1 MYKSDTSNGPRTGE
15 IHKTATVPKSQT
27 SASSNPPSKSTRA
40 SNRKQSILMNG
51 RAKQKPGSIRYHGH
65 HHHHQQQ
72 LKHYHIPLDTYQ
84 QQSANGGGG
93 GGGCGNGYGIP
104 RRTYPG
110 TGYVT
115 AGGTASTDYP
125 PQMMTGG
132 IATITPLATGPLNC
146 HPPPPMPSELPTLVK
161 VKAWYTVSKQGLTY

>member
-51 RAKQKPGSIRYHGH
+51 RAKQKPGSIRYHH

-72 LKHYHIPLDTYQ
+72 LKHYHIPFDTYQ
-84 QQSANGGGG
+84 QQSALGG
-93 GGGCGNGYGIP
+93 NP

-115 AGGTASTDYP
+115 AGASTEYP

>member
-51 RAKQKPGSIRYHGH
+51 RTKQKPGSIRYHHNHH

-72 LKHYHIPLDTYQ
+72 LKHYHIPFDTYQ
-84 QQSANGGGG
+84 QQSAYQ
-93 GGGCGNGYGIP
+93 NGYP

-115 AGGTASTDYP
+115 TGAPADYP

-146 HPPPPMPSELPTLVK
+146 HPPPMPSELPTLVK